1 MRSLLGRDFDLMFE
15 QGVNNAYYPDTQSVW
30 DAFTTGFGP
39 IRRLAQSLDPP
50 RLEAFRRDIDAYHA
64 HYATE
69 AGLHLKREYLVTIG
83 RRR

>member
-1 MRSLLGRDFDLMFE
+1 MFE
-15 QGVNNAYYPDTQSVW
+15 HGVNNAYYPDTQTVW
-30 DAFTTGFGP
+30 DAYSTGFGP
-39 IRRLAQSLDPP
+39 LRGLAQSLDTP

-64 HYATE
+64 CYATE

>member
-1 MRSLLGRDFDLMFE
+1 
-15 QGVNNAYYPDTQSVW
+15 VW
-30 DAFTTGFGP
+30 DAYSTGFGP
-39 IRRLAQSLDPP
+39 IRGLAQSLDPP

-64 HYATE
+64 YYATE